1 MSVYKPCQLVGIFP
15 RSPELIKAARDFD
28 RGRCK
33 KEELERIRREDVRR
47 LIEYQK
53 DFEYIIDGG
62 LLWQDILR
70 PFTAIK
76 GIAEG
81 PLVRFFKTNTF
92 YRKPIIKERIEFEP
106 KFIEEFFYLNL
117 IPERMKVNLPGP
129 ISFFSLSEDR
139 YKKDTPFMIAEVLS
153 GVSKYLERKGVK
165 SIQFLEPGIS
175 PKINFKF
182 WEEIYGVITEN
193 LRVETSIHLYFT
205 DVSEIREIFDFP
217 VDGIGIDFLS
227 TPVDNLKINTSKKI
241 GIGYIDAQNSL
252 LEDVEE
258 VVNFVK
264 RIVKR
269 LGLKRFYL
277 SPNCDLDFL
286 PYSVALR
293 KLEILERAGERL
305 KG

>member
-1 MSVYKPCQLVGIFP
+1 MSIYKPCQLVGIFP
-15 RSPELIKAARDFD
+15 RSPELIKATRDFD

-33 KEELERIRREDVRR
+33 KGELERIRREDVKR
-47 LIEYQK
+47 LIKYQK

-70 PFTAIK
+70 PFTTIK
-76 GIAEG
+76 GIEEG

-92 YRKPIIKERIEFEP
+92 YRRPIIKGRVEFESE
-106 KFIEEFFYLNL
+106 FIERFFYLDL

-129 ISFFSLSEDR
+129 ISLFYLSEDR
-139 YKKDTPFMIAEVLS
+139 YKRDTPFMIAEILS
-153 GVSKYLERKGVK
+153 EVSKHLERRGVE
-165 SIQFLEPGIS
+165 SIQFLEPGVS
-175 PKINFKF
+175 PEINSEF
-182 WEEIYGVITEN
+182 WREIYGIVTEN

-205 DVSEIREIFDFP
+205 DVSEIREVFDFP
-217 VDGIGIDFLS
+217 VDGIGIDFVS
-227 TPVDNLKINTSKKI
+227 TSVDNLKINTSKKV

-252 LEDVEE
+252 LEDTEE
-258 VVNFVK
+258 VISFVK
-264 RIVKR
+264 GIVKR

-277 SPNCDLDFL
+277 CPNCALDFL

-293 KLEILERAGERL
+293 KLEILEEAGERL